1 MKKMA
6 AFLMAFTLACTSI
19 PADLHTGAAIE
30 TVYAAQAVAIS
41 SEADLV
47 AMQENPDGN
56 YYLAKDITING
67 NLNLFPN
74 YYDYDT
80 KVQHE
85 ECFTGSLDGRG
96 HKIKNYTGIG
106 LFDNAKNAT
115 FKNIVMTNVDL
126 ETPEMRMA
134 EGCAALVLYAQKCSF
149 SNITVSGK
157 AKNSGAGIVYAT
169 EACNFTK
176 CISKVDANIKERK
189 DISINSFAG
198 IARGD
203 NKSTFKNCKNKG
215 NITLT
220 GKANAEAM
228 FMVFG
233 IAGTV
238 KKIENCVNSGDITIK
253 NTVDDGYAGSDF
265 EMKACGL
272 VEDSYG
278 QVKGC
283 GNTGK
288 ISVTNKD
295 GKMTRASITVS
306 GVIAEYRS
314 SCSVK
319 QCYNKGTV
327 SFTGICSESSPGYI
341 SGVGAG
347 WSMTEC
353 YNTGKIIVNTKDGV
367 SYVGGVTQYGT
378 KLKNCYNAGTVSLT
392 GKGYAGGVAGKLSA
406 GSCNYNVGKVTA
418 KGKNAYAG
426 EIAGY
431 VTMESSADNNYYTGS
446 GKKSGGECT
455 SWVPYQS
462 KAKKVSS
469 ITFANCP
476 KLSSKYWTY
485 SGKHKRL
492 VLKNNK
498 EA

>member
-6 AFLMAFTLACTSI
+6 AFLMAFTLVCTSS
-19 PADLHTGAAIE
+19 PADLHTGAATE

-41 SEADLV
+41 SEEDLV

-149 SNITVSGK
+149 SNITVSGT
-157 AKNSGAGIVYAT
+157 AKS
-169 EACNFTK
+169 
-176 CISKVDANIKERK
+176 
-189 DISINSFAG
+189 
-198 IARGD
+198 RG
-203 NKSTFKNCKNKG
+203 
-215 NITLT
+215 
-220 GKANAEAM
+220 
-228 FMVFG
+228 
-233 IAGTV
+233 AGTV

-306 GVIAEYRS
+306 GVIAEYRR

-347 WSMTEC
+347 GSMTEC

-431 VTMESSADNNYYTGS
+431 VTMESSVDNNYYTGS